1 MSGARRSTAT
11 NRLPAGRS
19 MKLEGLSVC
28 VLGAGIAGLAAAIV
42 LAGRGARVEV
52 VEQATSLQEVGA
64 GLQVSPNGAAV
75 LAALGLGDELRAAA
89 RAAQAIELF
98 DGRTDARLLRLDLA
112 ALRPDHPT
120 SFVHRADLVHL
131 LERAART
138 RGVALRLGCPV
149 AAVELGPGRARAIAP
164 DGQEIAAPDLL
175 IGADG
180 LHSILRP
187 AIDTRSAP
195 FFTGQV
201 AWRALI
207 PAEPGASPVA
217 EIHMGPGRHL
227 VTYPLRGGA
236 LRNIVAVEERARWVE
251 ESWSLRDDTLDLRY
265 AFADFS
271 DRVRAWI
278 AAVDQPWLWG
288 LFRHKVAARWFWRA
302 EGSGQGGAALIGDAA
317 HPMLPFLAQGA
328 NMALEDAWVLG
339 AALAGARDIAEGL
352 AAYQAARRPRAARV
366 VAASGGA
373 ARLYHLGDPVRAVA
387 HAGLRLAGRL
397 APAAVLGRF
406 DWIHRHDVTA

>member
-1 MSGARRSTAT
+1 
-11 NRLPAGRS
+11 
-19 MKLEGLSVC
+19 MKLEGLSVS
-28 VLGAGIAGLAAAIV
+28 VLGAGIAGLATAID

-52 VEQATSLQEVGA
+52 FEQSPTLQEAGA
-64 GLQVSPNGAAV
+64 GIQISPNGTAV
-75 LAALGLGDELRAAA
+75 LAALGLGDDLRAAA
-89 RAAQAIELF
+89 LAARSIELF

-112 ALRPDHPT
+112 ALRPELTT
-120 SFVHRADLVHL
+120 SLVHRADLVL
-131 LERAART
+131 VLERAARA
-138 RGVALRLGCPV
+138 RGVRLCLGCPV
-149 AAVELGPGRARAIAP
+149 SSVELGPGRARLRGT
-164 DGQEIAAPDLL
+164 DGREISAPDLL
-175 IGADG
+175 VGADG
-180 LHSILRP
+180 LHSVLRP
-187 AIDTRSAP
+187 AMNAMSHP

-207 PAEPGASPVA
+207 PAEPGAAAVA
-217 EIHMGPGRHL
+217 EVHMGPGRHL
-227 VTYPLRGGA
+227 VSYPLRGGA

-271 DRVRAWI
+271 PRVRGWI
-278 AAVDQPWLWG
+278 DAVDQPWLWG
-288 LFRHKVAARWFWRA
+288 LFRHKVAPRWFWLG
-302 EGSGQGGAALIGDAA
+302 EGPGRGAAALVGDAA

-339 AALAGARDIAEGL
+339 ASLAGARDMAEGL
-352 AAYQAARRPRAARV
+352 AAYQVKRRPRAARV

-373 ARLYHLGDPVRAVA
+373 ARLYHLGGPLRVAA
-387 HAGLRLAGRL
+387 HAGLRLAGQI